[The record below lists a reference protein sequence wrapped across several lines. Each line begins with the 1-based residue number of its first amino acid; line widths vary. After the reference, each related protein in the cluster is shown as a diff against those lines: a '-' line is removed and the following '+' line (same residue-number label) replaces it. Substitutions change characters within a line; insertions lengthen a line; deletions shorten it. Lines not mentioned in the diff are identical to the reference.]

1 VADNAPADLQDF
13 IAALERA
20 GDLARVRAPVD
31 PHLEVTGIVAR
42 TLAEQGPALLF
53 EHPTRGRMPLLMN
66 AFGTPA
72 RMARALGVDD
82 LDEIGARIADLLKPE
97 LPHGVGGLKDAL
109 GKAAQLRTLPPR
121 HTKDAPCQEV
131 VLQGAEV
138 DLIDLLP
145 GVKAWPEDGGVF
157 LNLGLTHTKHPETGA
172 RNLGMYRLQLQDERT
187 ISLHWQIHKDS
198 TNHASIAE
206 RRGERLPV
214 AIAFGAPPAVT
225 YAASA
230 PLPADIDEYLFAG
243 FLQRSRVEMVDCV
256 SVPLQV
262 PAASQV
268 VVEGW
273 VEPGA
278 RLPEGPFGDH
288 TGFYTPVEP
297 FPFVTVETLTMR
309 EDPIFQSIV
318 VGRPPQE
325 DGPIGKATERIFLP
339 LIRMTV
345 PEIVDYDLP
354 EAGVFHNCCIV
365 SIDKRFPK
373 HAQKVMNAIWGAGL
387 MSLSKLI
394 VVVDADCDVHDYAE
408 VAWRAFGNVDYAHD
422 VLHSVGPVDH
432 LDHGSYEQFFGGK
445 LGVDATRKL
454 PTEGYHRG
462 WPQECVLDDDTT
474 ALVERR
480 WAEYGIGTA
489 APGRR
494 QVRRRLRRGLGTLDA

>member
-1 VADNAPADLQDF
+1 MPTRDTGQVAFADLQDF
-13 IAALERA
+13 VSALERD
-20 GDLARVRAPVD
+20 GDLARVKVPVD
-31 PHLEVTGIVAR
+31 PQLEVTGIVQR
-42 TLAEQGPALLF
+42 VLREHGPALLF
-53 EHPTRGRMPLLMN
+53 ERPTRGRLPLLMN
-66 AFGTPA
+66 AFGTPR
-72 RMARALGVDD
+72 RMARALGVDN
-82 LDEIGARIADLLKPE
+82 LDEVGRRIGELLKPE
-97 LPHGVGGLKDAL
+97 LPHGIGGLKDAL

-121 HTKDAPCQEV
+121 HVKAAPCQEV
-131 VLQGAEV
+131 VVKGDDI
-138 DLIDLLP
+138 DLADLLP
-145 GVKAWPEDGGVF
+145 GVKAWPDDGGVF
-157 LNLGLTHTKHPETGA
+157 LNLGLTHTKHPSTGA
-172 RNLGMYRLQLQDERT
+172 RNLGMYRLQLQDSRT

-198 TNHASIAE
+198 TSHAAVAE

-243 FLQRSRVEMVDCV
+243 FLSRSRVELVDCV

-262 PAASQV
+262 PAAAQL

-297 FPFVTVETLTMR
+297 FPFVRVETLTMR
-309 EDPIFQSIV
+309 SDAIFQSII

-339 LIRMTV
+339 LIQMTV

-354 EAGVFHNCCIV
+354 EAGVFHNCVIV

-387 MSLSKLI
+387 LSLSKLI

-422 VLHSVGPVDH
+422 ALHTVGPVDH
-432 LDHGSYEQFFGGK
+432 LDHASYEQFFGGK
-445 LGVDATRKL
+445 LGIDATRKL
-454 PTEGYHRG
+454 PTEGYKRG
-462 WPQECVLDDDTT
+462 WPKECVLDDSTLAKVD
-474 ALVERR
+474 RR
-480 WAEYGIGTA
+480 WREYG
-489 APGRR
+489 
-494 QVRRRLRRGLGTLDA
+494 L